1 MGRLLT
7 RASHTVAALLA
18 LAACTGQDGNRP
30 FAIRLALDTELG
42 GCLSERC
49 DDFGMR
55 CGARVSVRI
64 VVASSGEVVSS
75 TCAEVAPSETLCG
88 LGNLPP
94 GASVFFDLPPEMLR
108 IEVATWNQDVLDNAP
123 DLGGE
128 CPGREIFDLQGIPL
142 TSFSPQPA
150 FAGAVYFDAGS
161 EQTEAVV
168 PLACTDPSQLDTT
181 ECAPPVTQLVTEVTD
196 VERLRQAAD
205 ADADGLLVRAA
216 APRTRIEGDGTVT
229 VIDTAGAIVLDREAG
244 EGARF
249 STLVSGSI
257 SGNLC
262 SLVLEQTAQATTSV
276 VCDRPKSSDVVQLQS
291 ALLPK
296 PVLDQVLAAVGLSEF
311 PQAGL
316 VVGRAFDSTTGAPLS
331 GVTMVPDEVGA
342 GAVQYLD
349 SSRTGTLGDRTF
361 DNGYFIAQ
369 GIPFGTHW
377 SATSDDGLV
386 ADGSLVAGDVEG
398 HVSVLLVPMK

>member
-1 MGRLLT
+1 MLQLLT
-7 RASHTVAALLA
+7 RGACAALA
-18 LAACTGQDGNRP
+18 LTAACTGPSTARP
-30 FAIRLALDTELG
+30 FAIRLSLDTELG
-42 GCLSERC
+42 GCSSERC
-49 DDFGMR
+49 DDFGLS

-64 VVASSGEVVSS
+64 VRASNGDVVSS

-94 GASVFFDLPPEMLR
+94 GSNVFFDLPPEMLR
-108 IEVATWNQDVLDNAP
+108 IEVAAWNQDVLSAAP
-123 DLGGE
+123 ELDGE
-128 CPGREIFDLQGIPL
+128 CPNREIFDLQGIPL

-161 EQTEAVV
+161 DETEAVV
-168 PLACTDPSQLDTT
+168 PLACPDPSQLDTT
-181 ECAPPVTQLVTEVTD
+181 ECAPPVTELLTEVTD
-196 VERLRQAAD
+196 MERLRPAGD
-205 ADADGLLVRAA
+205 ADAAGLLVRAA
-216 APRTRIEGDGTVT
+216 APRTRIEGDQTVT
-229 VIDTAGAIVLDREAG
+229 VLDTADAFVLDREATG
-244 EGARF
+244 GARF

-276 VCDRPKSSDVVQLQS
+276 VCGRPKQSDVVQLDS

-296 PVLDQVLAAVGLSEF
+296 GVLDQVLAAVGLSEF
-311 PQAGL
+311 PAGGM
-316 VVGRAFDSTTGAPLS
+316 VVGRAFDLETGEPLA
-331 GVTMVPDEVGA
+331 GVTMVPDEGGA

-377 SATSDDGLV
+377 SATSDSGLI
-386 ADGSLVAGDVEG
+386 AAGSLVAGDVEG
-398 HVSVLLVPMK
+398 HVTVLLVPMLSP